1 MQGKEER
8 ERRKEETVTTSFE
21 VGVDRES
28 AGWRAACLATRCQ
41 PRLIDG
47 LFISDVDT
55 SASANPFVKDVLQAS
70 ASLSTSEVSHG
81 QGESCIALLWQ
92 SIINAARVLTADN
105 WLHAD

>member
-47 LFISDVDT
+47 FFISDVDT
-55 SASANPFVKDVLQAS
+55 SASANPFVKDVYA
-70 ASLSTSEVSHG
+70 G
-81 QGESCIALLWQ
+81 QRITQHERGQPW
-92 SIINAARVLTADN
+92 ARRELCRVIMAEHHQRCTRTDR
-105 WLHAD
+105 